1 MVKQCRKRVIIM
13 AKAKNR
19 NTEYAIKY
27 LSETM
32 KMEPATIAKEVG
44 ASIDEVNTI
53 IANSQQEKIKSINS
67 KDLMIRQTG
76 AKGVN
81 NVSVMTQAASS
92 FNDEAVKNFDSAP
105 KKDTNYIFRPNV

>member
-13 AKAKNR
+13 SKAKNR

-44 ASIDEVNTI
+44 TSVDEVNKI
-53 IANSQQEKIKSINS
+53 IAKDQPEKIKPINS
-67 KDLMIRQTG
+67 KDMMIRQTA

-81 NVSVMTQAASS
+81 NVSVMTQAASA
-92 FNDEAVKNFDSAP
+92 FNDEAVKNFDNVA
-105 KKDTNYIFRPNV
+105 KKDTNHIFRPNG